1 MLAKNCYGRTTVG
14 QSSPQFNF
22 VTLETDLLNTQRKYG
37 FAKGFLHCFVIF
49 DAWKA
54 KPKEMT
60 ELQFRKLGSENFA
73 CCLIVIST
81 KFSMG
86 AQWHKQL
93 SVTLFICID
102 S

>member
-1 MLAKNCYGRTTVG
+1 MGLLKVFSTTI
-14 QSSPQFNF
+14 
-22 VTLETDLLNTQRKYG
+22 
-37 FAKGFLHCFVIF
+37 AIF

-54 KPKEMT
+54 KPKGMT

-86 AQWHKQL
+86 VQWRQIAL
-93 SVTLFICID
+93 CSSIYLY
-102 S
+102 

>member
-60 ELQFRKLGSENFA
+60 ELQFRNLGQK
-73 CCLIVIST
+73 IST

-86 AQWHKQL
+86 VQWQQIAL
-93 SVTLFICID
+93 CNFIYLY
-102 S
+102 